1 MESTQNKT
9 ALLAEHAA
17 KLRLS
22 ALPGEVKERAKHII
36 LDEIAGAFFCA
47 RSLAGGMAARYAAS
61 AGGYPE
67 ARIYATGLRVSAVNA
82 ALANGAAGHGEEV
95 DGAHVA
101 GGHPGASIVHA
112 CVAMAERQ
120 RTTGAQ
126 LIEAVVVGYDIG
138 VRLVEACGGL
148 FSVKERFRLNSDFLY
163 AFGCAAGAGKLL
175 GLDAPRI
182 GHAMTLVSFNSN
194 ALANFYAE
202 RRHISKSLCNGQFAS
217 AGVSAAIMAGV
228 GLEGHDDSIG
238 SDYGVLHA
246 WGDPD
251 RIAKFGEG
259 LGETFS
265 VMGANFKFINAGYP
279 IHAAVEAAM
288 NAFRQSGVPV
298 ERIER
303 VHVGMPSASKRVVDG
318 RTMHN
323 ICLQDMMAAA
333 LICNGLSIGSSPF
346 PAVIEDRR
354 FDTLRSHIELYS
366 SEELD
371 RDQPNGRGAIVTIDA
386 AGQSWSSRVDAP
398 RGHSTRGGVTWADLR
413 EKWTEG
419 LPEAD
424 HARIFDFAEDLE
436 ELEDVSVLLDAII
449 GRQHG

>member
-1 MESTQNKT
+1 MEPGRNKT
-9 ALLAEHAA
+9 ALLAAHARR
-17 KLRLS
+17 LRLS
-22 ALPGEVKERAKHII
+22 DIPPEVVERAKHII
-36 LDEIAGAFFCA
+36 LDEVASAFFCS
-47 RSLAGGMAARYAAS
+47 RSLAGGLTARYAAS

-67 ARIYATGLRVSAVNA
+67 ARIYATGASVSAVNA

-126 LIEAVVVGYDIG
+126 LIEAVVAGYDIG

-148 FSVKERFRLNSDFLY
+148 FGVKERFQLNSDFLY
-163 AFGCAAGAGKLL
+163 AFGCAVGASKLL
-175 GLDAPRI
+175 GLDAPQI
-182 GHAMTLVSFNSN
+182 GHGMALVSFNTN

-217 AGVSAAIMAGV
+217 AGVSAALMAGC
-228 GLEGHDDSIG
+228 GLEGHDDVIG
-238 SDYGVLHA
+238 SDYGLLHA

-251 RIAKFGEG
+251 RVARLGEG
-259 LGETFS
+259 LGEAFA

-288 NAFRQSGVPV
+288 DAFARSGVPV
-298 ERIER
+298 ERIESVR
-303 VHVGMPSASKRVVDG
+303 VGMPTAARRVVDS

-323 ICLQDMMAAA
+323 ICLQDMLAAA
-333 LICNGLSIGSSPF
+333 LIADGLSIRSSPF
-346 PAVIEDRR
+346 PAVLEDPR
-354 FDTLRSHIELYS
+354 FAGLRASIELHS

-371 RDQPNGRGAIVTIDA
+371 RDQPNGRGCIVTITA
-386 AGQSWSSRVDAP
+386 QGQSWSSRVDAP
-398 RGHSTRGGVTWADLR
+398 RGHATRGGVSWLDLR
-413 EKWTEG
+413 QKWTEG
-419 LPEAD
+419 LPNAD
-424 HARIFDFAEDLE
+424 IGRIFDAAENLE
-436 ELEDVSVLLDAII
+436 DLEDVSVLLDTII
-449 GRQHG
+449 GR